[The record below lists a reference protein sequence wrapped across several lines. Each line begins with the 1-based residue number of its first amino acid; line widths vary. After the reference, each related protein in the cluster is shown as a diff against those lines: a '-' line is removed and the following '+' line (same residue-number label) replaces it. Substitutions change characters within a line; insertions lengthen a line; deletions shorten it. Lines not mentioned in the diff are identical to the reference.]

1 MKKNIRNVPE
11 SILEKLKTI
20 NSKEIVA
27 GCAVKFKSE
36 FLLSGKLKHLGIEL
50 TPEGLKVPY
59 TVVSNAKQGK
69 YSEKNI
75 HGKEIVRKDL
85 PKETHYNVIES
96 PNWGDAFNGT
106 HTVYLPY
113 KKYPREF
120 EPPRE
125 LEISMICKDARPN
138 LPIYVIAFQI
148 KEVLDKGEKDFK
160 KKLLEDLNLLQENI
174 GACGVEPADM
184 KIAEYGKT
192 LHLSWEILPP
202 GTLDETLGRIFKGK
216 APSAEEKK
224 VTAERYAFFQ
234 TLKPKS
240 LVFGNSGLRRYFGAL
255 LEDNLVV
262 FENIEYGNAI
272 YILFDNW
279 EELSKRSRLEL
290 VSGKYG
296 KDFERVVHTTGW
308 KDAVK
313 NVIQA
318 KRRGRK

>member
-1 MKKNIRNVPE
+1 
-11 SILEKLKTI
+11 
-20 NSKEIVA
+20 
-27 GCAVKFKSE
+27 
-36 FLLSGKLKHLGIEL
+36 
-50 TPEGLKVPY
+50 
-59 TVVSNAKQGK
+59 
-69 YSEKNI
+69 
-75 HGKEIVRKDL
+75 L
-85 PKETHYNVIES
+85 P
-96 PNWGDAFNGT
+96 GDSQ
-106 HTVYLPY
+106 LPG
-113 KKYPREF
+113 PA
-120 EPPRE
+120 PV
-125 LEISMICKDARPN
+125 
-138 LPIYVIAFQI
+138 LPI
-148 KEVLDKGEKDFK
+148 E
-160 KKLLEDLNLLQENI
+160 
-174 GACGVEPADM
+174 
-184 KIAEYGKT
+184 IAEYGKT